1 MGCMELAYNYCR
13 FMRYLSTHFTQNCL
27 VGKRDLQQPVRGRQ
41 GSALIENALG
51 HLESN
56 IAAAV
61 QDRFPLEKLE
71 KAQ

>member
-1 MGCMELAYNYCR
+1 
-13 FMRYLSTHFTQNCL
+13 MRGRQGSGEVRGRQGSALI
-27 VGKRDLQQPVRGRQ
+27 RGRQ